1 MTAQPQDTPL
11 QSHEVSQ
18 LYAIFTALPTGVLL
32 LDGEGRITRANP
44 AAKALLGEPLE
55 GQAWRQII
63 DRCFQPR
70 EDDGHEISLRD
81 GRRVQLSTQPLP
93 DQPGQLVFIN
103 DLTETRQLQDRI
115 NHMKRL
121 SALGNMAA
129 SLAHQIRTPLS
140 AAMLYAANLA
150 NRTLKPESRSQF
162 QQKLMARLQDLEKQ
176 ISDILLFARNGDN
189 QVVTPTSVQGLLAEV
204 QAGAEAFCSQQGCE
218 LHMEAPG
225 PISACWP
232 TAARWRGRQQPH
244 RQRPAGWCHLASG
257 ERGAQRRPGGA
268 AHSRQR
274 QGDARSPAE
283 PDFRT
288 LLHHPLPGHRPWA
301 GGGAIRGPCPSGRG
315 QRGLGTRRGDLFY
328 PVVPLHQQAVQL
340 GCSMS
345 VRLVEMNIAAARLAV
360 VGGVA

>member
-1 MTAQPQDTPL
+1 MTISQQDNPL

-44 AAKALLGEPLE
+44 AALTLLGEPLE

-63 DRCFQPR
+63 ARCFQPR

-93 DQPGQLVFIN
+93 DQPGQLVFIT
-103 DLTETRQLQDRI
+103 DLTETRQLQDRV

-150 NRTLKPESRSQF
+150 NRTLKPESRTQF

-176 ISDILLFARNGDN
+176 INDILLFARNGDN
-189 QVVTPTSVQGLLAEV
+189 QVVAPVSVQGLLAEA
-204 QAGAEAFCSQQGCE
+204 QAGAEAFCQQQGCA
-218 LHMEAPG
+218 LHMEAP
-225 PISACWP
+225 
-232 TAARWRGRQQPH
+232 
-244 RQRPAGWCHLASG
+244 
-257 ERGAQRRPGGA
+257 
-268 AHSRQR
+268 
-274 QGDARSPAE
+274 E
-283 PDFRT
+283 PDLC
-288 LLHHPLPGHRPWA
+288 LLANSSALA
-301 GGGAIRGPCPSGRG
+301 GAINNLIANARQAGADSLLVSAVRSGSRVEMRVLDNG
-315 QRGLGTRRGDLFY
+315 KGMPAQLLNQIFEPFFTTRSQGTGLGLA
-328 PVVPLHQQAVQL
+328 VVQSVVRAHQGEVSVASVPGEGTCFTLSFPLHQQAVQL
-340 GCSMS
+340 G
-345 VRLVEMNIAAARLAV
+345 
-360 VGGVA
+360 GVA

>member
-218 LHMEAPG
+218 LHMEAP
-225 PISACWP
+225 
-232 TAARWRGRQQPH
+232 
-244 RQRPAGWCHLASG
+244 
-257 ERGAQRRPGGA
+257 
-268 AHSRQR
+268 
-274 QGDARSPAE
+274 E
-283 PDFRT
+283 PDLC
-288 LLHHPLPGHRPWA
+288 LLANSSALA
-301 GGGAIRGPCPSGRG
+301 GPS
-315 QRGLGTRRGDLFY
+315 TTSS
-328 PVVPLHQQAVQL
+328 PTP
-340 GCSMS
+340 S
-345 VRLVEMNIAAARLAV
+345 RLVPPRFW
-360 VGGVA
+360 

>member
-1 MTAQPQDTPL
+1 MTISQQDNPL

-44 AAKALLGEPLE
+44 AALTLLGEPLE

-63 DRCFQPR
+63 ARCFQPR

-93 DQPGQLVFIN
+93 DQPGQLVFIT
-103 DLTETRQLQDRI
+103 DLTETRQLQDRV

-150 NRTLKPESRSQF
+150 NRTLKPESRTQF

-176 ISDILLFARNGDN
+176 INDILLFARNGDN
-189 QVVTPTSVQGLLAEV
+189 QVVAPVSVQGLLAEV
-204 QAGAEAFCSQQGCE
+204 QAGAEAFCQQQGCA
-218 LHMEAPG
+218 LHMEAP
-225 PISACWP
+225 
-232 TAARWRGRQQPH
+232 
-244 RQRPAGWCHLASG
+244 
-257 ERGAQRRPGGA
+257 
-268 AHSRQR
+268 
-274 QGDARSPAE
+274 E
-283 PDFRT
+283 PDLC
-288 LLHHPLPGHRPWA
+288 LLANSSALA
-301 GGGAIRGPCPSGRG
+301 GAINNKAKQC
-315 QRGLGTRRGDLFY
+315 
-328 PVVPLHQQAVQL
+328 
-340 GCSMS
+340 
-345 VRLVEMNIAAARLAV
+345 N
-360 VGGVA
+360 